1 MTETPSCP
9 ICGDAGTCDVCDNPP
24 MTAEEIANLKPF
36 AEVLPRLADTL
47 RKAGR
52 PKSDTP
58 KVSISIRLDADVV
71 EKFKATGPGWQTRM
85 NAALRAARV

>member
-1 MTETPSCP
+1 MTDQKPCP
-9 ICGDAGTCDVCDNPP
+9 ICGDAGTCEVCDNPP
-24 MTAEEIANLKPF
+24 MTAEELAQLRPF
-36 AEVLPRLADTL
+36 AEALPALAATL

-52 PKSDTP
+52 PKSDNP

-85 NAALRAARV
+85 NNVLKTARV